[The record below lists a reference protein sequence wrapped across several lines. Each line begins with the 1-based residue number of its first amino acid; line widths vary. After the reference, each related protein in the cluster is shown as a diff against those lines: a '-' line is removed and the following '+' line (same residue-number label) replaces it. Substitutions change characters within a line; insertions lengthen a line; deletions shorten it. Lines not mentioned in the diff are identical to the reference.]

1 MKLLKLFGFQKL
13 ISACPQNDWIVL
25 NNTCYKF
32 QNKTSNF
39 NDASDF
45 CANLASGLFEPRNNL
60 TDDQVYKSAKQNMK
74 LNHEVW
80 IGVVTNR
87 TEVWTGKY
95 FSQFFNFYILYF
107 CFF

>member
-39 NDASDF
+39 KSANDI
-45 CANLASGLFEPRNNL
+45 CNNLGGKNFEPKNIN
-60 TDDQVYKSAKQNMK
+60 TYDTVHKIANKNMK
-74 LNHEVW
+74 LNYGAW
-80 IGVVTNR
+80 IGISTNKTDDWTLNRKAGILR
-87 TEVWTGKY
+87 T
-95 FSQFFNFYILYF
+95 N
-107 CFF
+107 